1 MSSAIVAAGNR
12 MIEARRRQDNAYKEM
27 EAAITHDKKIT
38 QLANFEVATT
48 QKIERRNKQQL
59 LEAKR
64 KEYEA
69 GLLERRRRLAD
80 LYNEEI
86 IQWRKEVLAKVE
98 TPEDRKKRIM
108 ERAYQLRDTREKA
121 RQEYVQKRLDDQ
133 WRDSCDD
140 ARTLDSKAM
149 VKFLNQERLRQIQE
163 KIERKQ
169 QLSSQEDSFLVEWN
183 RQLDELAKR
192 DTEKAEYRRRIDRET
207 SEAVRN
213 QIEYNAKVKEEFYRN
228 LLKEDEEELAR
239 LRRDIENEE
248 NQLRRRR
255 EEAHARGR
263 EVTEFNKQAKLIR
276 EEEASI
282 EREENA
288 ILLDYAL
295 RKEQEQIAAEEAKR
309 LANRQA
315 ALKYKKFL
323 EEQMV
328 KEAED
333 TAFVDEVRRREEEK
347 VWKARDDALQAREDA
362 RKYLMK
368 MVDEGRQEQ
377 IHHKYEQLKK
387 EKEEDYKFL
396 DKFAQENQESIRKE
410 REESERRRQIALRN
424 KDELNTQILTKKQ
437 KEELE
442 RQEAYLADKQ
452 MQYRERLHQQRLA
465 EQAGSVRLN
474 YPLQKNNWYT

>member
-1 MSSAIVAAGNR
+1 M
-12 MIEARRRQDNAYKEM
+12 
-27 EAAITHDKKIT
+27 
-38 QLANFEVATT
+38 
-48 QKIERRNKQQL
+48 
-59 LEAKR
+59 
-64 KEYEA
+64 
-69 GLLERRRRLAD
+69 
-80 LYNEEI
+80 
-86 IQWRKEVLAKVE
+86 
-98 TPEDRKKRIM
+98 
-108 ERAYQLRDTREKA
+108 
-121 RQEYVQKRLDDQ
+121 
-133 WRDSCDD
+133 
-140 ARTLDSKAM
+140 
-149 VKFLNQERLRQIQE
+149 
-163 KIERKQ
+163 
-169 QLSSQEDSFLVEWN
+169 
-183 RQLDELAKR
+183 
-192 DTEKAEYRRRIDRET
+192 
-207 SEAVRN
+207 
-213 QIEYNAKVKEEFYRN
+213 
-228 LLKEDEEELAR
+228 
-239 LRRDIENEE
+239 
-248 NQLRRRR
+248 
-255 EEAHARGR
+255 
-263 EVTEFNKQAKLIR
+263 TEFNKQAKLIR

-295 RKEQEQIAAEEAKR
+295 RKEQEQISAEEAKR

-377 IHHKYEQLKK
+377 IHYKYEQLKK

-424 KDELNTQILTKKQ
+424 KDELNSQILTKKQ

>member
-1 MSSAIVAAGNR
+1 M
-12 MIEARRRQDNAYKEM
+12 
-27 EAAITHDKKIT
+27 
-38 QLANFEVATT
+38 
-48 QKIERRNKQQL
+48 
-59 LEAKR
+59 
-64 KEYEA
+64 
-69 GLLERRRRLAD
+69 
-80 LYNEEI
+80 
-86 IQWRKEVLAKVE
+86 
-98 TPEDRKKRIM
+98 
-108 ERAYQLRDTREKA
+108 
-121 RQEYVQKRLDDQ
+121 
-133 WRDSCDD
+133 
-140 ARTLDSKAM
+140 
-149 VKFLNQERLRQIQE
+149 
-163 KIERKQ
+163 
-169 QLSSQEDSFLVEWN
+169 
-183 RQLDELAKR
+183 
-192 DTEKAEYRRRIDRET
+192 
-207 SEAVRN
+207 
-213 QIEYNAKVKEEFYRN
+213 
-228 LLKEDEEELAR
+228 
-239 LRRDIENEE
+239 
-248 NQLRRRR
+248 
-255 EEAHARGR
+255 
-263 EVTEFNKQAKLIR
+263 TEFNKQAKLIR

-377 IHHKYEQLKK
+377 IHYKYEQLKK